1 MKNIFLKT
9 DFSFSEKSE
18 SEETGRITG
27 YASVFGVKDSYDEI
41 VEAGA
46 FDGIINDIKN
56 SVASMPLMLG
66 NHEHYSGCPIG
77 IWDSLEVDSKGLKIS
92 GIINTEIQLGKE
104 IYSSLKFAKDNNS
117 SSSMGLSIGYY
128 PDWDKYV
135 VDKEYIGHIFSVKK
149 LPEVSIVNFPAN
161 TQAVVTDIKRDCL
174 IEEIKK
180 LSNIRELERFLR
192 DSGNFSKKEAE
203 TLISVSSTLIN
214 SKCDTSE
221 DVDIN
226 GYMSLLNRLNQIT
239 RNQITRG

>member
-56 SVASMPLMLG
+56 AVAIMPLMLG

-239 RNQITRG
+239 RG

>member
-56 SVASMPLMLG
+56 AVASMPLMLG

-203 TLISVSSTLIN
+203 TLISVSSTLMN

-221 DVDIN
+221 EIDIN

-239 RNQITRG
+239 RG

>member
-221 DVDIN
+221 DIDIN

-239 RNQITRG
+239 RG

>member
-56 SVASMPLMLG
+56 AVASMPLMLG

-92 GIINTEIQLGKE
+92 GIINNDIQLGKE

-239 RNQITRG
+239 RG

>member
-56 SVASMPLMLG
+56 AVASMPLMLG

-221 DVDIN
+221 EIDIN

-239 RNQITRG
+239 RG

>member
-56 SVASMPLMLG
+56 AVASMPLMLG

-239 RNQITRG
+239 RG

>member
-56 SVASMPLMLG
+56 AVASMPLMLG

-203 TLISVSSTLIN
+203 TLISV
-214 SKCDTSE
+214 
-221 DVDIN
+221 
-226 GYMSLLNRLNQIT
+226 
-239 RNQITRG
+239 

>member
-1 MKNIFLKT
+1 MKNTFLKT

-56 SVASMPLMLG
+56 AVASMPLMLG

-221 DVDIN
+221 KIDIN

-239 RNQITRG
+239 RG

>member
-18 SEETGRITG
+18 LEETGRITG

-56 SVASMPLMLG
+56 AVASMPLMLG

-239 RNQITRG
+239 RG

>member
-56 SVASMPLMLG
+56 AVASMPLMLG

-239 RNQITRG
+239 SEVSGFF

>member
-56 SVASMPLMLG
+56 AVASMPLMLG

-149 LPEVSIVNFPAN
+149 LPEVSIVNFTAN

-239 RNQITRG
+239 RG

>member
-56 SVASMPLMLG
+56 AVASMPLMLG

-77 IWDSLEVDSKGLKIS
+77 IWDTLEVDSKGLKIS

-239 RNQITRG
+239 RG

>member
-180 LSNIRELERFLR
+180 LSNIRDLERFLR

-221 DVDIN
+221 DMDIN

-239 RNQITRG
+239 RG

>member
-18 SEETGRITG
+18 SEETGGITG

-56 SVASMPLMLG
+56 AVASMPLMLG

-239 RNQITRG
+239 RG

>member
-161 TQAVVTDIKRDCL
+161 TQAVVTDK
-174 IEEIKK
+174 
-180 LSNIRELERFLR
+180 ER
-192 DSGNFSKKEAE
+192 
-203 TLISVSSTLIN
+203 
-214 SKCDTSE
+214 
-221 DVDIN
+221 
-226 GYMSLLNRLNQIT
+226 LLNRRDKEIIQH
-239 RNQITRG
+239 

>member
-56 SVASMPLMLG
+56 AVVSMPLMLG

-239 RNQITRG
+239 RG

>member
-9 DFSFSEKSE
+9 DFSFLEK

-56 SVASMPLMLG
+56 AVASMPLMLG

-239 RNQITRG
+239 RG

>member
-1 MKNIFLKT
+1 MKSIFLKT

-56 SVASMPLMLG
+56 AVASMPLMLG

-221 DVDIN
+221 EIDIN

-239 RNQITRG
+239 RG

>member
-56 SVASMPLMLG
+56 TVASMPLMLG

-221 DVDIN
+221 DMDIN

-239 RNQITRG
+239 RG

>member
-77 IWDSLEVDSKGLKIS
+77 IWDTLEVDSKGLKIS

-239 RNQITRG
+239 RG

>member
-27 YASVFGVKDSYDEI
+27 YASVFGVKDS
-41 VEAGA
+41 

-239 RNQITRG
+239 RG

>member
-46 FDGIINDIKN
+46 FDGIINDIN
-56 SVASMPLMLG
+56 NAVASMPLMLG

-174 IEEIKK
+174 IEGIKK

-221 DVDIN
+221 EIDIN
-226 GYMSLLNRLNQIT
+226 GYMSLLNRI
-239 RNQITRG
+239 NQITRG

>member
-221 DVDIN
+221 EIDIN

-239 RNQITRG
+239 RG

>member
-203 TLISVSSTLIN
+203 TLISVSSALMN

-221 DVDIN
+221 EIDIN

-239 RNQITRG
+239 RG

>member
-221 DVDIN
+221 DMDIN

-239 RNQITRG
+239 RG

>member
-18 SEETGRITG
+18 AEETGRITG

-239 RNQITRG
+239 RG

>member
-1 MKNIFLKT
+1 MKNTFLKT

-56 SVASMPLMLG
+56 AVASMPLMLG

-221 DVDIN
+221 EIDIN

-239 RNQITRG
+239 RG

>member
-56 SVASMPLMLG
+56 AVASMPLMLG

-174 IEEIKK
+174 IDEIKK

-221 DVDIN
+221 EIDIN

-239 RNQITRG
+239 RG

>member
-18 SEETGRITG
+18 SEETGRKTG

-56 SVASMPLMLG
+56 AVASMPLMLG

-239 RNQITRG
+239 RG

>member
-226 GYMSLLNRLNQIT
+226 GYMSLLNRLD
-239 RNQITRG
+239 QITRG

>member
-203 TLISVSSTLIN
+203 TLISVSSTLIS

-239 RNQITRG
+239 RG